1 MAVFAMLGALMYA
14 SKMIMEVAPNVHL
27 LGVFTIAFTVVY
39 RKKALYPIYTYVLL
53 NGIFCGFATWW
64 IPYLYLWAVL
74 WGATM
79 LLPKRIP
86 EKIRP
91 LVYMLLCAAHGFLFG
106 TLYAPAQALLY
117 GLSFQKMIAWIISG
131 LPWDF
136 VHGVS
141 NFFCGILIVPIV
153 KILTFLEKIFRKSF
167 VFSVGEIRNYNLE
180 SETDR
185 GENPLAACGRM
196 RGSHGEQ

>member
-1 MAVFAMLGALMYA
+1 MKNGKLTIREMAVFAMLGALMYA

-39 RKKALYPIYTYVLL
+39 REKALYPIYTYVLL

-86 EKIRP
+86 EKLRP

-141 NFFCGILIVPIV
+141 NFFCGILIVPII
-153 KILTFLEKIFRKSF
+153 KILTFLEK
-167 VFSVGEIRNYNLE
+167 NL
-180 SETDR
+180 
-185 GENPLAACGRM
+185 
-196 RGSHGEQ
+196 

>member
-27 LGVFTIAFTVVY
+27 LGAFTIAFTVVY

-86 EKIRP
+86 EKLRP

-141 NFFCGILIVPIV
+141 NFFCGILIVPII
-153 KILTFLEKIFRKSF
+153 KILTFLEK
-167 VFSVGEIRNYNLE
+167 NL
-180 SETDR
+180 
-185 GENPLAACGRM
+185 
-196 RGSHGEQ
+196 

>member
-1 MAVFAMLGALMYA
+1 MKNGKLTIREMAVFAMLGALMYA

-141 NFFCGILIVPIV
+141 NFFCGILIVPVI
-153 KILTFLEKIFRKSF
+153 KILTFLENKTAVS
-167 VFSVGEIRNYNLE
+167 
-180 SETDR
+180 
-185 GENPLAACGRM
+185 
-196 RGSHGEQ
+196 

>member
-27 LGVFTIAFTVVY
+27 LGAFTIAFTVVY

-86 EKIRP
+86 EKLRP

-117 GLSFQKMIAWIISG
+117 GLSFQKMVAWIISG

-141 NFFCGILIVPIV
+141 NFFCGILIVPII
-153 KILTFLEKIFRKSF
+153 KILTFLEK
-167 VFSVGEIRNYNLE
+167 NL
-180 SETDR
+180 
-185 GENPLAACGRM
+185 
-196 RGSHGEQ
+196 